1 MRPLLVRATTS
12 YLGPSKLSSLGIWGW
27 LRESKAPGKSL
38 QTGGDQQ
45 NILLILVYTTATM
58 SEHLPLVTLSSI
70 RSARNSMP
78 PSSSGV
84 NVARSTD
91 LVVDFSWLR
100 LLAVPPSPPHQHE
113 YRRDAFSSE
122 VALLMLLSDRL
133 RRVMPLDSVVRTGSI
148 RSRSSSNLCM
158 LCIHAST
165 IAINSPSEKDCI
177 ISQDFRIFGSVKM
190 TKVWIETRSNFT
202 LIRPRNV

>member
-100 LLAVPPSPPHQHE
+100 LLAVPPSPP
-113 YRRDAFSSE
+113 
-122 VALLMLLSDRL
+122 
-133 RRVMPLDSVVRTGSI
+133 T
-148 RSRSSSNLCM
+148 
-158 LCIHAST
+158 ST
-165 IAINSPSEKDCI
+165 NID
-177 ISQDFRIFGSVKM
+177 
-190 TKVWIETRSNFT
+190 ETRSPVKLLCSCFCRIACGGSCHLIPLCGQVRFDQDLHLISVCYVFT
-202 LIRPRNV
+202 HLRLP